1 MPAYVPVKARQHRYR
16 QFARKYIKNG
26 CNGLQTVLD
35 CGFTDNPD
43 SAKVIAARLL
53 TYVYVDNEISKLQ
66 AKAKMDA
73 DEVVERLS
81 DIARADI
88 ADVLEPDGSFDISSA
103 KARNTSKLIKSLKF
117 DKDSGKVIGLETYSA
132 HEAQRDV
139 GKIHALFT
147 DKVESSV
154 SSFDSSSFKA
164 KMSRNI
170 AKLASKSG
178 DDPLEIEREYQISYA
193 DKSDEDYS
201 ADLDAS
207 VHPEVWPSGDLISKP
222 QVVDSITE
230 IGDQ

>member
-1 MPAYVPVKARQHRYR
+1 LRPQHRL
-16 QFARKYIKNG
+16 FAAEYIRNG
-26 CNGLQTVLD
+26 GNGVQAVFAAGYKQGYFAAGVTAHRLLK
-35 CGFTDNPD
+35 
-43 SAKVIAARLL
+43 SAKIKAMINQVTEAALR
-53 TYVYVDNEISKLQ
+53 
-66 AKAKMDA
+66 KAKMDA

-88 ADVLEPDGSFDISSA
+88 ADVLEPDGSFNISSA
-103 KARNTSKLIKSLKF
+103 KARNKSKLIKSLKF

-154 SSFDSSSFKA
+154 SSFDFSSFKA

-170 AKLASKSG
+170 AKLASNSG

-207 VHPEVWPSGDLISKP
+207 VHPEVWPSGSLLDKSNTSNELAP
-222 QVVDSITE
+222 QESNLE
-230 IGDQ
+230 Q